1 MSRVTRQEERQVVR
15 PPHLR
20 AVEGRLENEHDLA
33 RVDEWRAALAVLLR
47 REGGVP
53 SQTHDDARV

>member
-15 PPHLR
+15 PRHLR
-20 AVEGRLENEHDLA
+20 AIEGRLENEHDLA

-47 REGGVP
+47 RERRVP
-53 SQTHDDARV
+53 SQTHDDAGV